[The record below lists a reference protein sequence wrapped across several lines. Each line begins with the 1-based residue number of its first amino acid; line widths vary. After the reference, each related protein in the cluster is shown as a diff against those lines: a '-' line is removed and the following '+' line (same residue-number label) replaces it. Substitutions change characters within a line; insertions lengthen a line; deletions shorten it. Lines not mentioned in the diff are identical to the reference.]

1 MTKLF
6 PIIMFC
12 LLANHCD
19 ASENK
24 ALKLLIENRSCNGCN
39 LSKLNLGW
47 YNLFKVDLSGA
58 DLSESYLVNVDLSNA
73 NLSNSDLSNTYMNGA
88 NLSDATLVKT
98 NLSGAELE
106 LADFS
111 QALFV
116 DVNLIEA
123 LSLIHI

>member
-1 MTKLF
+1 
-6 PIIMFC
+6 
-12 LLANHCD
+12 
-19 ASENK
+19 
-24 ALKLLIENRSCNGCN
+24 
-39 LSKLNLGW
+39 
-47 YNLFKVDLSGA
+47 
-58 DLSESYLVNVDLSNA
+58 
-73 NLSNSDLSNTYMNGA
+73 MNGA

-123 LSLIHI
+123 YLLHASISEEQLNNSRLCKTVLPDASTSYRDC

>member
-6 PIIMFC
+6 PIIIFC
-12 LLANHCD
+12 LLANHCN
-19 ASENK
+19 ANENQT
-24 ALKLLIENRSCNGCN
+24 LKLLIENRSCNGCN

-47 YNLFKVDLSGA
+47 YNLFKVDLSEA

-73 NLSNSDLSNTYMNGA
+73 NLSSSDLSNTYMNGA

-111 QALFV
+111 PVSYTHLTLPTNREV
-116 DVNLIEA
+116 
-123 LSLIHI
+123 